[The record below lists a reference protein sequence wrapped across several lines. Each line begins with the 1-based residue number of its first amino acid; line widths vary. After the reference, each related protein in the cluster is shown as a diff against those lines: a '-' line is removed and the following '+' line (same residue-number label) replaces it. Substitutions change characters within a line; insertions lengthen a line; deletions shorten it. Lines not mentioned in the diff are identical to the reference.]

1 MTVASASAVPM
12 LDPSFIRSAPRPV
25 IESPCT
31 RVCTL
36 DPVSG
41 LCLGCGRS
49 LAEIARWPQMS
60 DAERKRLLAV
70 LDERARRS
78 AVA

>member
-1 MTVASASAVPM
+1 
-12 LDPSFIRSAPRPV
+12 V

-49 LAEIARWPQMS
+49 LAEITRWTQMS
-60 DAERKRLLAV
+60 DAERARLLAE
-70 LDERARRS
+70 LGRRRQGQRP
-78 AVA
+78 AVVQA

>member
-12 LDPSFIRSAPRPV
+12 LDPLFIRSAPRPV
-25 IESPCT
+25 IESPCN

-49 LAEIARWPQMS
+49 LAEIARWPHMS
-60 DAERKRLLAV
+60 DAERKCLLAA

-78 AVA
+78 TVA